1 MPENTKL
8 YLQVSS
14 DTLCEAPNRF
24 DRANSTPLGRKVSNG
39 LSRILAP
46 GEKVCVI
53 QLFDDDANALILLF
67 RVLHH
72 KIQAIPTKR
81 TPSQLLDLA
90 VVADKYCCEKPLFPF
105 TGVWLQGHLEALEG
119 DGMTF
124 EKSLEILYFSY
135 IMDLSTRSMSGKKP
149 SGTFR
154 TDDVPAEPSSS
165 SEFAKHSAGLACGHL
180 RSHHRNSASQRPA
193 PNYLR
198 FAYAEPQLP
207 FPWQQGVRHAGFG
220 ATPGTCTYAAKRY
233 WDNPRPVNGDF
244 KSSLWLE
251 LHQLTAGMCGVCLDC
266 VTSSGE
272 SATKGKCRLPH

>member
-1 MPENTKL
+1 MEERTSGHPDCHTNSEICLEIRKMPENTKL

-135 IMDLSTRSMSGKKP
+135 IMDLSTRCI
-149 SGTFR
+149 R
-154 TDDVPAEPSSS
+154 Q
-165 SEFAKHSAGLACGHL
+165 
-180 RSHHRNSASQRPA
+180 NI
-193 PNYLR
+193 
-198 FAYAEPQLP
+198 
-207 FPWQQGVRHAGFG
+207 QGY
-220 ATPGTCTYAAKRY
+220 TTQISCY
-233 WDNPRPVNGDF
+233 
-244 KSSLWLE
+244 
-251 LHQLTAGMCGVCLDC
+251 
-266 VTSSGE
+266 
-272 SATKGKCRLPH
+272 RLP

>member
-1 MPENTKL
+1 MFSTSVEISELIIKLSLLLFFIINPVLTFCTPLSLPSTSGDGMEERTSGHPDCHTNSEICLEIRKMPENTKL

-105 TGVWLQGHLEALEG
+105 TRRMAPG
-119 DGMTF
+119 
-124 EKSLEILYFSY
+124 
-135 IMDLSTRSMSGKKP
+135 
-149 SGTFR
+149 
-154 TDDVPAEPSSS
+154 
-165 SEFAKHSAGLACGHL
+165 
-180 RSHHRNSASQRPA
+180 AS
-193 PNYLR
+193 
-198 FAYAEPQLP
+198 
-207 FPWQQGVRHAGFG
+207 
-220 ATPGTCTYAAKRY
+220 
-233 WDNPRPVNGDF
+233 
-244 KSSLWLE
+244 
-251 LHQLTAGMCGVCLDC
+251 
-266 VTSSGE
+266 
-272 SATKGKCRLPH
+272 